1 MAADRQNGDAM
12 NALGVCHEKGLGVRV
27 NKTQAMQ
34 YYRASGKSGVTDGK
48 YNCGRCYCYAIGTQ
62 RDYREARVQLLRA
75 AHAGSVDAMLLLGEC
90 FADGWGGPVDS
101 RQAYVYYNMA
111 AEAHPG
117 AAADPGDAV
126 GGRIRDGEA
135 RDSRARAEAQYRIA
149 VLYAAGR
156 LPVSEDATV
165 PVYLGRAAVA
175 GHAETMEVLK
185 FLFARKPHPFLSDL
199 LAAIPTP
206 TELRGEP
213 EPLSAADD
221 PAFAET
227 YNRLGE
233 AFFYGNLFPQNASMA
248 VSCYRIAAKLGSVG
262 AQYSLGWC
270 LKQGHGVR
278 AAEEEAVEWL
288 LKAAKA
294 GNPDA
299 CYSLGLCYDR
309 GIGLRMR
316 NRREAMNWFSKAAK
330 FGHPGALRM
339 MNREKERED
348 S

>member
-1 MAADRQNGDAM
+1 
-12 NALGVCHEKGLGVRV
+12 
-27 NKTQAMQ
+27 
-34 YYRASGKSGVTDGK
+34 
-48 YNCGRCYCYAIGTQ
+48 
-62 RDYREARVQLLRA
+62 
-75 AHAGSVDAMLLLGEC
+75 
-90 FADGWGGPVDS
+90 
-101 RQAYVYYNMA
+101 
-111 AEAHPG
+111 
-117 AAADPGDAV
+117 
-126 GGRIRDGEA
+126 
-135 RDSRARAEAQYRIA
+135 
-149 VLYAAGR
+149 
-156 LPVSEDATV
+156 
-165 PVYLGRAAVA
+165 
-175 GHAETMEVLK
+175 
-185 FLFARKPHPFLSDL
+185 
-199 LAAIPTP
+199 
-206 TELRGEP
+206 
-213 EPLSAADD
+213 
-221 PAFAET
+221 
-227 YNRLGE
+227 
-233 AFFYGNLFPQNASMA
+233 MA